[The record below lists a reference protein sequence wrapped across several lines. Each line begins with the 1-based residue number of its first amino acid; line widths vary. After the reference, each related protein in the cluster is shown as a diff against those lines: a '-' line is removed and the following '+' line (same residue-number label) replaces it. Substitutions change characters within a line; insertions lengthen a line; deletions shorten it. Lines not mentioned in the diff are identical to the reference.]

1 MTPEE
6 RKEAERKKAAHKAA
20 KLGKAVEL
28 EPKEL
33 KEAFETIETIVKP
46 RRNRKK

>member
-6 RKEAERKKAAHKAA
+6 RKELELKKAAHRAA
-20 KLGKAVEL
+20 KFGKPVEF